1 MSEPTT
7 LREKVFAA
15 LNVESITS
23 QLSVD
28 ADGRCIY
35 HTHAPDAG
43 TYPILIYSIISD
55 VPALTADNAERERR
69 VTVRVHICTTDGT
82 SDSIYRAVNAAM
94 LGAGF
99 MRVQCNEVFV
109 DGIFAL
115 ACDYRVGCDV
125 NF

>member
-1 MSEPTT
+1 MSEPST

-15 LNVESITS
+15 LNVEPITS
-23 QLSVD
+23 QLVAD

-69 VTVRVHICTTDGT
+69 VTVRVHICTTDGA
-82 SDSIYRAVNAAM
+82 SDGIYRAVNAAM

-115 ACDYRVGCDV
+115 ACDYRVGVGYD
-125 NF
+125 F